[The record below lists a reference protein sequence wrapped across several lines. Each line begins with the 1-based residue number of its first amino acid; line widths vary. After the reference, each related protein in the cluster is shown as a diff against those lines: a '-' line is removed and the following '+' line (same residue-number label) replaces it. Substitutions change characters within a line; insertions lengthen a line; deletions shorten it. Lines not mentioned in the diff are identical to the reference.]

1 MLAIYLMQGRI
12 NLAFFDQRAEKDTP
26 GRLAVQSPGTLYLGV
41 PGRRRTLADAKREDR
56 ADAGTAVSSL
66 VSLLLGGPTMR
77 LVIAVAG
84 IALLVVA
91 AVFLPCLLQAG
102 EVTPASG
109 YSLLTPIRSG
119 NLTVFPVVASKS
131 YDTAEFLTL
140 DEGLRSGDVVVTE
153 AGQARGLIRH
163 RPGEPAIIHP
173 VRGAEVNQLVLVNNS
188 KRPLLLLAGEIVTG
202 GKQDRVIGK
211 DRIVPAESDPVDL
224 SVFCVEPGRW
234 VAANGK
240 NDFGTAGGVVG
251 GLLAAPVVRSK
262 AMGAKDQQQ
271 VWDSVRS
278 SQSAMAVTVE
288 ATGAAPEV
296 NATTSYARVMDNKE
310 VQKQVDA
317 VAEPVQRNYESVIRQ
332 LRDKNAVGV
341 VVAVNGE
348 IVWADIFASTQL
360 LQKYWPKLIR
370 SYATEAVVTRAKG
383 GEASLKDAQ
392 KFLDNLQGR
401 HETADTE
408 PGIYRQTEITGDGFK
423 VFELTSLLPKT
434 GFQLHVAKM
443 AD

>member
-1 MLAIYLMQGRI
+1 
-12 NLAFFDQRAEKDTP
+12 
-26 GRLAVQSPGTLYLGV
+26 
-41 PGRRRTLADAKREDR
+41 
-56 ADAGTAVSSL
+56 
-66 VSLLLGGPTMR
+66 MR
-77 LVIAVAG
+77 LVVAVAG
-84 IALLVVA
+84 IVLLVVA
-91 AVFLPCLLQAG
+91 AVVVPCLLQAG
-102 EVTPASG
+102 EVTSASG
-109 YSLLTPIRSG
+109 YSLLSPIRSG

-131 YDTAEFLTL
+131 YDTSEFLTL

-153 AGQARGLIRH
+153 AGQARGLIRR
-163 RPGEPAIIHP
+163 RPGEPPIMHP
-173 VRGAEVNQLVLVNNS
+173 MRDAEVNRLVLVNNS

-211 DRIVPAESDPVDL
+211 DRIVPSESDPVDL

-234 VAANGK
+234 VPANGK
-240 NDFGTAGGVVG
+240 YGFGSGVGGSA
-251 GLLAAPVVRSK
+251 GLLASPVVRSK

-278 SQSAMAVTVE
+278 SQRAMAETVE
-288 ATGAAPEV
+288 VTGAAPAV
-296 NATTSYARVMDNKE
+296 NATTSYARVMDNQE
-310 VQKQVDA
+310 VQKKVDA

-332 LRDKNAVGV
+332 LRDKNAVGI

-360 LQKYWPKLIR
+360 LQKYWPKLVR

-392 KFLDNLQGR
+392 KFLNDLEGR
-401 HETADTE
+401 HETAETE
-408 PGIYRQTEITGDGFK
+408 PGLYRQTEITGDGFK

-434 GFQLHVAKM
+434 GFPVHVAKM